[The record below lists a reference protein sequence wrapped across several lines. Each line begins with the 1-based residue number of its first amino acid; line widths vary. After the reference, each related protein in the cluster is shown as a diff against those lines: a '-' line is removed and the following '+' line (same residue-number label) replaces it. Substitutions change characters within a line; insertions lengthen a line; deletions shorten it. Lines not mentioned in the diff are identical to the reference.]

1 MDIPRKK
8 ITGDL
13 EKNNRLQEMS
23 ENDSKIYDLLDSH
36 LEKENT
42 DGFSLGFSKNIV
54 RKIEAKQQRR
64 FNLKIY
70 GFISM
75 LLLVSV
81 PLFVSFLNTEFISM
95 LCSVLLKHKLMFS
108 FLIIAVILIQLGEKL
123 INSKK
128 DIH

>member
-1 MDIPRKK
+1 MDTPRKK

-23 ENDSKIYDLLDSH
+23 ENDSKIYDLMDSH
-36 LEKENT
+36 LEKENA

-54 RKIEAKQQRR
+54 RKIEAKQKRR

-70 GFISM
+70 ILISL

-81 PLFVSFLNTEFISM
+81 PLFLSFLNTEFISM

-108 FLIIAVILIQLGEKL
+108 FLIIAVILIQLGEKF

>member
-13 EKNNRLQEMS
+13 EKNNRFQEMS

>member
-1 MDIPRKK
+1 MDTPRKK

-13 EKNNRLQEMS
+13 EKNNRFHEMS
-23 ENDSKIYDLLDSH
+23 ENDSKIYDLMDSH
-36 LEKENT
+36 LEKENA

-70 GFISM
+70 ILISL

-81 PLFVSFLNTEFISM
+81 PLFLSFLNTEFISM

-108 FLIIAVILIQLGEKL
+108 FLIIAVILIQLGEKF